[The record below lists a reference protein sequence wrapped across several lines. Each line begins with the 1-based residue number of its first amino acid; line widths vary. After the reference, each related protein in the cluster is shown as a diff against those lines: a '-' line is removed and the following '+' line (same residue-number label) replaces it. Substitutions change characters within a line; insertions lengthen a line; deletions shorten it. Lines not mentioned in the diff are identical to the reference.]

1 MSLTPGHTHPEDTQ
15 LPETLT
21 QHPKMGLFWVPH
33 TYLLGRTMATMQ
45 ARGLAM
51 ELSVAER

>member
-21 QHPKMGLFWVPH
+21 RHPKMGLFWVPH

>member
-1 MSLTPGHTHPEDTQ
+1 MPLTPGYEHQEDTH
-15 LPETLT
+15 
-21 QHPKMGLFWVPH
+21 HPKMGLFWVSH